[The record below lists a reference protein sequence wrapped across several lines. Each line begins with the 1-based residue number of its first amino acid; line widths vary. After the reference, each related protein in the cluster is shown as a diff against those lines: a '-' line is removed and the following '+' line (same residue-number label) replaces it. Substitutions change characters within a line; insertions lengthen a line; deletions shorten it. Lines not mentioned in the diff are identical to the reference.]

1 MSSYIDSLNQATTA
15 STGKSTAKT
24 KAEAT
29 MGKEDF
35 LKLLVAQLQNQDP
48 LSPDDPTA
56 FTAQLAQFSS
66 LEQLTTLNE
75 SMNTLVTS
83 NSNSDRLSTLNTIG
97 KDVAY
102 SGSSF
107 NYSGSSIELGYNLD
121 AKASSVSLALQL
133 NGATVATLDGKDLT
147 VGNHYIVW
155 DGLTTSGAQAASGKY
170 TIVLQ
175 AKAADGGSVAATPL
189 IKSEVTG
196 VDLGGESGGTLVTKA
211 GEISFN
217 AIIGVYDPSS
227 RTVSTTTATTAKTT
241 ATTAKTVEETA
252 ADVKSTTD
260 SVAEITE
267 DVTAVL

>member
-1 MSSYIDSLNQATTA
+1 MSSYIDSLNQTTTA
-15 STGKSTAKT
+15 ATGKSTAKT

-48 LSPDDPTA
+48 LSPEDPTE

-75 SMNTLVTS
+75 SMDNFVTS
-83 NSNSDRLSTLNTIG
+83 NANSDRLSTLSTIG

-102 SGSSF
+102 TGSTF
-107 NYSGSSIELGYNLD
+107 NYSGSPIELGYNLD
-121 AKASSVSLALQL
+121 ATASSVSLILQL
-133 NGATVATLDGKDLT
+133 NGSTVATLDGRDLT
-147 VGNHYIVW
+147 VGNHYIAW
-155 DGLTTSGAQAASGKY
+155 DGLTSSGAQAASGKY
-170 TIVLQ
+170 TIILQ

-196 VDLGGESGGTLVTKA
+196 IDLGGESGGTLITKA
-211 GEISFN
+211 GEIAFN

-227 RTVSTTTATTAKTT
+227 RTVSNKTT
-241 ATTAKTVEETA
+241 ATAAKTVEETA
-252 ADVKSTTD
+252 ADIESTVDT
-260 SVAEITE
+260 VAEVAE
-267 DVTAVL
+267 DVEAVL

>member
-1 MSSYIDSLNQATTA
+1 MSSYIDALNQATTA
-15 STGKSTAKT
+15 TTGKSTAKT
-24 KAEAT
+24 KTEAT
-29 MGKEDF
+29 MGKDDF

-48 LSPDDPTA
+48 LSPEDPTE

-75 SMNTLVTS
+75 SMNNFVTS
-83 NSNSDRLSTLNTIG
+83 NANSDRLSTLSTIG

-102 SGSSF
+102 TGSTF

-121 AKASSVSLALQL
+121 AKASSVSLLLQL
-133 NGATVATLDGKDLT
+133 NGSTVATLEGKDLT
-147 VGNHYIVW
+147 VGNHYLVW
-155 DGLTTSGAQAASGKY
+155 DGSTSSGAQAASGKY

-196 VDLGGESGGTLVTKA
+196 LDLGGESGGTLITKA
-211 GEISFN
+211 GEIAFN

-227 RTVSTTTATTAKTT
+227 RTVSPATTATT
-241 ATTAKTVEETA
+241 ATTAKTVEQTA
-252 ADVKSTTD
+252 TDVESTVDT
-260 SVAEITE
+260 VAEVTE
-267 DVTAVL
+267 DIEAVL